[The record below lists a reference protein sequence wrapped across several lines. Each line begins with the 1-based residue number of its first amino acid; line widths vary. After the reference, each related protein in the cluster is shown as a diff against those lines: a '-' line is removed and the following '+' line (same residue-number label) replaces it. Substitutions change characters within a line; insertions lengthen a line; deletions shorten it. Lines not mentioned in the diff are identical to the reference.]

1 MSVATQAGPR
11 LRFAVEGVEAVKYAA
26 VPTLGF
32 ALRVES
38 SLPVRSVMLQTQLRI
53 AVPRRSHDRATQ
65 ERLVE
70 LFGPPEAWK
79 RTLRSLLWATLT
91 TVVPPF
97 EGSTVVEI
105 PVTCTYDFEVS
116 TARYLDAVRDGQ
128 IPLELLFSGTVLYA
142 DDGALRISQIS
153 WEEEATY
160 ALPVAEWRRAMDD
173 HFPGGAWLRLDR
185 ERFDRLA
192 AYRARGLHM
201 GWDATVDALLDQ
213 AEGQHPEA

>member
-1 MSVATQAGPR
+1 
-11 LRFAVEGVEAVKYAA
+11 LRFAVEGVEAAKHTA
-26 VPTLGF
+26 VPTLTF

-53 AVPRRSHDRATQ
+53 AAPRRSHDRATQ
-65 ERLVE
+65 TRLVE
-70 LFGPPEAWK
+70 LFGPPEVWS
-79 RTLRSLLWATLT
+79 RTLHSLLWANLT

-97 EGSTVVEI
+97 EDSTVVEI
-105 PVTCTYDFEVS
+105 PVTCTYDFEVA
-116 TARYLDAVRDGQ
+116 TARYLDALRDGE

-153 WEEEATY
+153 WEEEATF
-160 ALPVAEWRRAMDD
+160 ALPVAEWRRAMDE

-192 AYRARGLHM
+192 AYKVRGLHLN
-201 GWDATVDALLDQ
+201 WDATVDALLDQ
-213 AEGQHPEA
+213 AEGEDREA